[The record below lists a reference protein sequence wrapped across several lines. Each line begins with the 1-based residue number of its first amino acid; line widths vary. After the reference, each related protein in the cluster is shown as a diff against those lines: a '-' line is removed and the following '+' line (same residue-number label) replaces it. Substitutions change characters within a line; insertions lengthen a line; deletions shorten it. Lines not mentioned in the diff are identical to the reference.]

1 MFPILT
7 FCTTGWLL
15 NQQAWKKWPSV
26 AWLGMPTRLPVNSS
40 CTTCWAENGE
50 RPNDAH
56 VLQSCTWVPSSL
68 FTIIHF
74 RMLVCQRGP
83 TEQYN
88 VYTVPHNFIY
98 LFIFNLKSILNQKLV
113 IKLDTSVFSML
124 LQHRNPPP
132 KNLNRGVPR
141 LHSPDSR
148 SWRTLSLRSL
158 VESLLARVAPLRPVN
173 EDPLASLWMCCC
185 RCRRRSSG
193 PAGRH

>member
-1 MFPILT
+1 MFSILT

-15 NQQAWKKWPSV
+15 NQQAWKKMTDCYMTGN
-26 AWLGMPTRLPVNSS
+26 ANKAAGKFKLHNL
-40 CTTCWAENGE
+40 
-50 RPNDAH
+50 
-56 VLQSCTWVPSSL
+56 SCTWVPSSL
-68 FTIIHF
+68 FTIIHL
-74 RMLVCQRGP
+74 RMLVRQRGP

-98 LFIFNLKSILNQKLV
+98 LFIFNLKSILNQKIGNKTRYKCFFHV
-113 IKLDTSVFSML
+113 NTTSK
-124 LQHRNPPP
+124 PP